1 MEASSGTH
9 APLSI
14 VVERLAIF
22 AILGIALYIF
32 IDVVLNFLP
41 PYYSLMSQP
50 ESDYAVGPYGF
61 LMAIN
66 FVLRGLFSFALVF
79 ALYRA
84 VATGTRCRT
93 GLILLCVWAV
103 GAFLLAVFPTELGP
117 GPHSPTAGIHAL
129 VALVAFLCAALGE
142 LLISVRFAGDERL
155 GSLRVPTLAISAL
168 ALPVYLA
175 FVLSGVANR
184 VPGLWDGLGSVFGLV
199 ERVFLGLI
207 LLWMFLVALKLRSA
221 AAREERPG

>member
-1 MEASSGTH
+1 MYS
-9 APLSI
+9 APQALLSLLSI

-22 AILGIALYIF
+22 TIVGIVLYVF

-41 PYYSLMSQP
+41 PYYSLMNQP

-61 LMAIN
+61 LMTIN
-66 FVLRGLFSFALVF
+66 FVLRGLFSFALLF

-84 VATGTRCRT
+84 VEADIRS
-93 GLILLCVWAV
+93 GLGLVLLCVWAS
-103 GAFLLAVFPTELGP
+103 GAFLLAIFPTELGP
-117 GPHSPTAGIHAL
+117 GPHSLTAGIHAL

-155 GSLRVPTLAISAL
+155 GSLRAPTLAISAL
-168 ALPVYLA
+168 ALPVYVA
-175 FVLSGVANR
+175 FVLSGVANQ

-207 LLWMFLVALKLRSA
+207 LLWMLLVALRLRSV
-221 AAREERPG
+221 AARE